1 MSLSAAA
8 LSWLLILVIYML
20 ESGWSYV
27 PRGVWIAKFL
37 TMFCLCGQTV
47 KLYFMVTLETS
58 ATNRTYFF
66 YLYLV
71 QYAVLALL
79 ALIALLYHPSKF
91 LSRRRTGPDGL
102 FEELLSTSEG
112 RDLVSDPSW
121 DRSSDTASGGVGPD
135 GTNTLYV
142 QLAGGE
148 KGAGGEGQG
157 QDAVNPESKAS
168 CWSIITFS
176 WLNPIITLGYKRPLE
191 EEDLWKLSKGDQ
203 AEELTRRFN
212 VHWDKELARSTERR
226 STRAHG
232 EAAGAGAEGAGEAAA
247 QPSLLRALRRT
258 FGCRFALGG
267 FIKLFNDASQFVGP
281 VFLGQFIHFV
291 SDPTVR
297 ARERDK
303 ETERQRDTSREIER
317 QRDRAIKR

>member
-47 KLYFMVTLETS
+47 KLYFMVTLETT

-79 ALIALLYHPSKF
+79 ALIALLNHPSKF
-91 LSRRRTGPDGL
+91 LRRRRTGPDGL

-121 DRSSDTASGGVGPD
+121 DRGSDAVSGGVGPD
-135 GTNTLYV
+135 GSALYV
-142 QLAGGE
+142 SLAGGE
-148 KGAGGEGQG
+148 KGTGGEGQG

-176 WLNPIITLGYKRPLE
+176 WLNPIIKLGYTRPLE

-212 VHWDKELARSTERR
+212 VHWNKELAR

-267 FIKLFNDASQFVGP
+267 FIKLFNDASQFVGL

-297 ARERDK
+297 AKESDRERERERERERD
-303 ETERQRDTSREIER
+303 RTS
-317 QRDRAIKR
+317 